1 MYPDDPVRD
10 VLMKVENGEMSIE
23 EGVRR
28 LAELEKGLPAAGES
42 AGIAASQPIVEP
54 LTSPEWVEPD
64 IPDAHEQEQDNFD
77 FSMDEYRKLDRLRIW
92 WLLPFILSLMLTAL
106 GAWWIY
112 SGWRAAE
119 FGLGF
124 WLAWLP
130 FLLGVGGMALSWSM
144 ESGPWLHVRIRQRPG
159 SSPQNIAIS
168 LPLPLR
174 ALGFIIRI
182 FKHKIPGEVYEQGM
196 DEILD
201 ALNQSTAE
209 GQPFH
214 IEVDEDD
221 EHVQIWIGGKA

>member
-10 VLMKVENGEMSIE
+10 VLKKVENGEMSIE
-23 EGVRR
+23 EGVLR
-28 LAELEKGLPAAGES
+28 LAELEKGLPAAGEP
-42 AGIAASQPIVEP
+42 AGIVAPQPIVEP
-54 LTSPEWVEPD
+54 LPSPEWVEPD
-64 IPDAHEQEQDNFD
+64 IPEAHEQEQDNFD
-77 FSMDEYRKLDRLRIW
+77 FSMDDYRKLDRLRIW
-92 WLLPFILSLMLTAL
+92 WLLPFILSLILTAL

-112 SGWRAAE
+112 SGWRVAE

-174 ALGFIIRI
+174 ALGFFIRI